1 MKQTLM
7 ALVVVLG
14 LAGSAQAGP
23 LLVAGEINN
32 GAFQFCASDNNVGC
46 GNGLQLLDTNPLV
59 GVLSLDPVNLLG
71 LLIEGSFQQAAIGS
85 QNLLSSSS
93 LTITNTTGSTIQTST
108 SVGNLGYPGP
118 GTLGSST
125 GSGTWVNA
133 IGSNALYSFFLDG
146 ANNQGGES
154 PLDRPGTLVCQFSDL
169 ANLSVDSFSQNCGPY
184 GIATGNQYS
193 MTLGFDMT
201 LIGGGQLISRGQ
213 SEIANQVPVPEPASL
228 VLLGS
233 GLVGAFA
240 KMRRKRATAVTAP
253 SLTA

>member
-1 MKQTLM
+1 MKKTVIGFAV
-7 ALVVVLG
+7 ALG
-14 LAGSAQAGP
+14 FASYASAGP

-32 GAFQFCASDNNVGC
+32 GAFQFCASDNNIGC
-46 GNGLQLLDTNPLV
+46 ANGLNLLDTNPAV
-59 GVLSLDPVNLLG
+59 GILSLDPVNLLG

-93 LTITNTTGSTIQTST
+93 LTITNTTGAAIQTST

-133 IGSNALYSFFLDG
+133 IGSNALYTFFLDG
-146 ANNQGGES
+146 SNNQGGES
-154 PLDRPGTLVCQFSDL
+154 PLDRPGVLVCSFSDL
-169 ANLSVDSFSQNCGPY
+169 ANLAVDSFSQNCGPY
-184 GIATGNQYS
+184 SISTGAQYS

-201 LIGGGQLISRGQ
+201 LGAGGQLISRGQ

-228 VLLGS
+228 ILLGS
-233 GLVGAFA
+233 GLVGVI
-240 KMRRKRATAVTAP
+240 RKKFRHV
-253 SLTA
+253 S